1 MKFFCINQH
10 QLQQQHQLL
19 KHYTT
24 LSFTMAAFDEIFDY
38 VDRDT
43 FFQYFRLTLV
53 VCTYLIFRKYYS
65 SWAIKK
71 QTATQLEQ
79 DKREQ
84 SEKSER
90 EAKESI
96 EKFDTISN
104 EAKEFGWGKKTR
116 NNVKLTEAVLAEYSE
131 QQRQRNQTS
140 YDAQEDAD
148 IDDLLED

>member
-1 MKFFCINQH
+1 M
-10 QLQQQHQLL
+10 
-19 KHYTT
+19 
-24 LSFTMAAFDEIFDY
+24 
-38 VDRDT
+38 
-43 FFQYFRLTLV
+43 TLV

-90 EAKESI
+90 EAKESK

-104 EAKEFGWGKKTR
+104 EAKEFGWGKK
-116 NNVKLTEAVLAEYSE
+116 
-131 QQRQRNQTS
+131 
-140 YDAQEDAD
+140 
-148 IDDLLED
+148 LEIMLN

>member
-10 QLQQQHQLL
+10 QLQQQQQQQLL
-19 KHYTT
+19 DHYTT

-79 DKREQ
+79 DKL
-84 SEKSER
+84 K
-90 EAKESI
+90 
-96 EKFDTISN
+96 N
-104 EAKEFGWGKKTR
+104 LKK
-116 NNVKLTEAVLAEYSE
+116 NLILFLMKLKNLVGVKK
-131 QQRQRNQTS
+131 
-140 YDAQEDAD
+140 
-148 IDDLLED
+148 LEIMLN